1 VADYVDVLPRLRRLT
16 GIAVRAI
23 PLGVEVY
30 SSGLV
35 AADRL
40 PHERVTVM
48 REAIVAALE
57 RQRLHPEE
65 GVDALQK
72 RYPDIDRAG
81 ALEGWSLGV
90 PNIFTDA
97 PTGSMD
103 PGRWAAT

>member
-1 VADYVDVLPRLRRLT
+1 
-16 GIAVRAI
+16 
-23 PLGVEVY
+23 
-30 SSGLV
+30 
-35 AADRL
+35 
-40 PHERVTVM
+40 M

-72 RYPDIDRAG
+72 RYPDIDRAA

-90 PNIFTDA
+90 PNIFTAA

-103 PGRWAAT
+103 PGRWAATVEFVSAAHGLAPVEPESVYRPALAGVPAL